1 MLGDH
6 IGTDVWVTAHDF
18 PLFLTQGPGLIEYVV
33 PNSYLPKIVQGAG
46 CPNQLALSVAEL
58 KVFTQRARQ
67 LGDSDRV
74 GFGITIASVETLSS
88 QVQRLVFKHSLALNV
103 SDCSADRDDETEQVG
118 SDDIP
123 NWPRLRGQQ

>member
-58 KVFTQRARQ
+58 KAFTQRARQ
-67 LGDSDRV
+67 LRDSDRV
-74 GFGITIASVETLSS
+74 GFGITIASVESLTS
-88 QVQRLVFKHSLALNV
+88 QLQRFAFNHISALN
-103 SDCSADRDDETEQVG
+103 
-118 SDDIP
+118 I
-123 NWPRLRGQQ
+123 